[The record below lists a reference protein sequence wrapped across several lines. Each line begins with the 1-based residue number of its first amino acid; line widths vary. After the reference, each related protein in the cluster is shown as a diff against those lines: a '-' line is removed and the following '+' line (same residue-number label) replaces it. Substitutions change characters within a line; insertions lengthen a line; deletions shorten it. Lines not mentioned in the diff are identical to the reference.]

1 MSEEDREEGAPTNG
15 SHVCAW
21 FVYLL
26 SQTHFELWSWGGAV
40 SCQLIITG
48 THCPICTDDGGEVAW
63 GFTQTGSQGYNNIPL
78 DLAVKLYLLLIDK
91 IRGWGCIHP
100 L

>member
-1 MSEEDREEGAPTNG
+1 LGCGA
-15 SHVCAW
+15 
-21 FVYLL
+21 
-26 SQTHFELWSWGGAV
+26 GGAV
-40 SCQLIITG
+40 SCQLVIAG
-48 THCPICTDDGGEVAW
+48 THCPICTADGGEVTW

-91 IRGWGCIHP
+91 IRGWGSIHP

>member
-1 MSEEDREEGAPTNG
+1 MIEEDGGGRSPYKWVPCLCMVCLSSLTPTLSCEFGVGAG
-15 SHVCAW
+15 SW
-21 FVYLL
+21 
-26 SQTHFELWSWGGAV
+26 
-40 SCQLIITG
+40 QLIITG
-48 THCPICTDDGGEVAW
+48 THCPICAAYGGEVAW

-91 IRGWGCIHP
+91 IRGWGSIHP

>member
-1 MSEEDREEGAPTNG
+1 MALRFVRGLFIFFPLAPTLSCGAGGGRGG
-15 SHVCAW
+15 SG
-21 FVYLL
+21 
-26 SQTHFELWSWGGAV
+26 SW
-40 SCQLIITG
+40 QLIITG
-48 THCPICTDDGGEVAW
+48 AHCPICTAYGGEVAW

-91 IRGWGCIHP
+91 IRGWGSIHP

>member
-1 MSEEDREEGAPTNG
+1 MALVFVLGLFIFSLRPTLSCGVGGVGAG
-15 SHVCAW
+15 
-21 FVYLL
+21 
-26 SQTHFELWSWGGAV
+26 

-48 THCPICTDDGGEVAW
+48 THCPICTADGGKVAW

-91 IRGWGCIHP
+91 IRGWGSIHP